1 MALSVWHVVLHIVQQ
16 KRGHAS
22 ASSGTAP
29 SSGTA
34 MTDPLL
40 ACTPP
45 KQLGRGET
53 DQLPS
58 LDHVHIAPRIS
69 WVPPC
74 HQKID
79 FKHEI
84 QEDWQH
90 TYNTCYRDS
99 RTSNNHDWKVSSLTS
114 ELHRMETENTKKV
127 WFAAMS
133 LRGLLEGAGP
143 LSRAFTSW
151 SALVK

>member
-16 KRGHAS
+16 KRGRAS
-22 ASSGTAP
+22 ASSGTAR

-74 HQKID
+74 HQKSAALSMK
-79 FKHEI
+79 FKKTDKIHATETVE
-84 QEDWQH
+84 QQQ
-90 TYNTCYRDS
+90 TL
-99 RTSNNHDWKVSSLTS
+99 KVSSLIS
-114 ELHRMETENTKKV
+114 EQHRMETENTKHV
-127 WFAAMS
+127 
-133 LRGLLEGAGP
+133 
-143 LSRAFTSW
+143 
-151 SALVK
+151 

>member
-1 MALSVWHVVLHIVQQ
+1 MLHIVQQ

-22 ASSGTAP
+22 ASSGTAL

-45 KQLGRGET
+45 KQLGRGES

-74 HQKID
+74 HKKSAALSMKFKKTDKIRTIHVTETAEHQISTIEK
-79 FKHEI
+79 FEI
-84 QEDWQH
+84 NQQ
-90 TYNTCYRDS
+90 T
-99 RTSNNHDWKVSSLTS
+99 TSHGGRNH
-114 ELHRMETENTKKV
+114 
-127 WFAAMS
+127 
-133 LRGLLEGAGP
+133 
-143 LSRAFTSW
+143 
-151 SALVK
+151 

>member
-22 ASSGTAP
+22 ASSGTAC
-29 SSGTA
+29 SSGKA

-45 KQLGRGET
+45 KQLGQGET

-74 HQKID
+74 HQKKTLSMK
-79 FKHEI
+79 FKKTDNI
-84 QEDWQH
+84 
-90 TYNTCYRDS
+90 
-99 RTSNNHDWKVSSLTS
+99 RTTHVT
-114 ELHRMETENTKKV
+114 ETAEHQIITTEKFRV
-127 WFAAMS
+127 
-133 LRGLLEGAGP
+133 
-143 LSRAFTSW
+143 
-151 SALVK
+151 